1 MKKRASTQ
9 TSTSSSSPQ
18 YRLETVKREGLFVVS
33 WDGRGFCVEIGDH
46 NIDDLFDL
54 AKKSIKK
61 DLLSKK
67 SIKKDLATNTE
78 KDLRSKSGKDLE
90 CRKKNLPAE
99 KE

>member
-1 MKKRASTQ
+1 MKKKASTQ
-9 TSTSSSSPQ
+9 TSTPSSSPQ

-54 AKKSIKK
+54 AKR
-61 DLLSKK
+61 

-90 CRKKNLPAE
+90 CRKKNSPAE

>member
-1 MKKRASTQ
+1 MKKKASTQ

-67 SIKKDLATNTE
+67 S
-78 KDLRSKSGKDLE
+78 GKDLE
-90 CRKKNLPAE
+90 CRKKNSPAE

>member
-67 SIKKDLATNTE
+67 IHQKGFGD
-78 KDLRSKSGKDLE
+78 KSGKDLE

>member
-1 MKKRASTQ
+1 MKKKANTQ

-54 AKKSIKK
+54 AKRSIKK

-67 SIKKDLATNTE
+67 SIK